1 MATKNTKEKK
11 PKVVKAPKAEKPK
24 APATPK
30 APKAEVEHRHI
41 SELGKADRDYLEA
54 ILRKDPA
61 TLDEIDLA
69 HLKAREAYLTSD
81 ERKKFL

>member
-1 MATKNTKEKK
+1 MATKATKEKK
-11 PKVVKAPKAEKPK
+11 PKAAP
-24 APATPK
+24 TPR

-41 SELGKADRDYLEA
+41 SELGKVDREHLEA

-69 HLKAREAYLTSD
+69 HLQAREAYLTSD

>member
-1 MATKNTKEKK
+1 MAPKATKEKK
-11 PKVVKAPKAEKPK
+11 PKAPKAPKAEKPE
-24 APATPK
+24 ATPR

-41 SELGKADRDYLEA
+41 SELGKVDREHLEA

-69 HLKAREAYLTSD
+69 HLKAREAYLSSD